1 MADLLTI
8 GASASQLYK
17 SALTTV
23 SNNIANLNTEGYSR
37 QQVDTSEN
45 IPNQL
50 GNSFIGTGASLNG
63 VFRSFSNFTENN
75 LRQSNSELGTQSQ
88 LITYA
93 DQIVDIMGSESAGLS
108 KVLDKFF
115 MAAGEL
121 STDPASGVLRKIFLT
136 EAGSVAVRFK
146 ELAGQLDDI
155 EEQTQSEIEL
165 NVQNLN
171 NLTEQLLSINRQLDK
186 NPHLDNQPPIL
197 LDSRDKVLLE
207 LADIA
212 KIHVNER
219 ASGAVDVRLD
229 SAIGSIVIDGN
240 AANRFSSVFNDTQP
254 GKVEII
260 GSYGSGGASRSV
272 TGGELG
278 GLLNLRSQVL
288 APAIDSFDVLANTFV
303 TEVNAIQTTG
313 SDLNGQR
320 GTELFAIQGS
330 LGAAAGITLLQTDTR
345 KIAAAGLLR
354 VTPDATN
361 QGTMIFSIESI
372 AAGTPTPAMIN
383 ISYSTVNGYAING
396 TPYTP
401 SADGKINY
409 EGITLSLSGIAA
421 DGDSFSVIT
430 NTDGVGDNR
439 NMLLLARLQTKD
451 VMPGGGS
458 INDGYADIVTTVGSQ
473 ATLAKMSKEALQVIY
488 DQSLEAKDRISG
500 VSLDE
505 EAADLIKFQQ
515 AFQASAK
522 IIQVSQTLFDSIL
535 AVR

>member
-1 MADLLTI
+1 
-8 GASASQLYK
+8 
-17 SALTTV
+17 
-23 SNNIANLNTEGYSR
+23 
-37 QQVDTSEN
+37 
-45 IPNQL
+45 
-50 GNSFIGTGASLNG
+50 
-63 VFRSFSNFTENN
+63 
-75 LRQSNSELGTQSQ
+75 
-88 LITYA
+88 
-93 DQIVDIMGSESAGLS
+93 
-108 KVLDKFF
+108 
-115 MAAGEL
+115 
-121 STDPASGVLRKIFLT
+121 
-136 EAGSVAVRFK
+136 
-146 ELAGQLDDI
+146 
-155 EEQTQSEIEL
+155 
-165 NVQNLN
+165 
-171 NLTEQLLSINRQLDK
+171 
-186 NPHLDNQPPIL
+186 
-197 LDSRDKVLLE
+197 
-207 LADIA
+207 
-212 KIHVNER
+212 
-219 ASGAVDVRLD
+219 
-229 SAIGSIVIDGN
+229 
-240 AANRFSSVFNDTQP
+240 
-254 GKVEII
+254 
-260 GSYGSGGASRSV
+260 
-272 TGGELG
+272 
-278 GLLNLRSQVL
+278 
-288 APAIDSFDVLANTFV
+288 
-303 TEVNAIQTTG
+303 
-313 SDLNGQR
+313 
-320 GTELFAIQGS
+320 
-330 LGAAAGITLLQTDTR
+330 
-345 KIAAAGLLR
+345 
-354 VTPDATN
+354 
-361 QGTMIFSIESI
+361 MIFSIESI